1 MTKKRQTEHWIKVR
15 VYLLHLLLPLCF
27 ISCCCP
33 GRHDLVPVCLGI
45 VNRKRIPGLELLLAN
60 NASVGEVEVYLSMP
74 LYHCFVLHCLSTSLT
89 LILQWPTIFYSCYHW
104 LQQRIQ
110 VYKETYV
117 IYNVRILWIIVEGNY
132 SGWNIN
138 SQPTPSLQRKR
149 ESRIKFKHKKGYFAN
164 IKMKPPC
171 LTQ

>member
-1 MTKKRQTEHWIKVR
+1 M
-15 VYLLHLLLPLCF
+15 L
-27 ISCCCP
+27 
-33 GRHDLVPVCLGI
+33 LGI
-45 VNRKRIPGLELLLAN
+45 VNWERIPGLELLLAN
-60 NASVGEVEVYLSMP
+60 NASVGKVEVYLCMP
-74 LYHCFVLHCLSTSLT
+74 LHLCSIRHCPSTSLT
-89 LILQWPTIFYSCYHW
+89 LILQWASIFYPCYHW

-149 ESRIKFKHKKGYFAN
+149 ESRIKFKHKNKDILQILKWNHHALLNKYRFRTNGIMNNAWAGFWSQAFAD
-164 IKMKPPC
+164 IEFIAIFW
-171 LTQ
+171 TQDL